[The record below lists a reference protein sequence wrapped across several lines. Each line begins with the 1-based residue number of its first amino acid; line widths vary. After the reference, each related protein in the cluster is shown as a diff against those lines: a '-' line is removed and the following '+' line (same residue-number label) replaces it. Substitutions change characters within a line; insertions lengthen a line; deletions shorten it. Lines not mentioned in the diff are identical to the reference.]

1 MPPLVL
7 IAAGAVGV
15 VAVARW
21 LRRESRRINAE
32 LHPEPGYAE
41 RAQRPEGRLVR
52 DPVTGHYQPE
62 P

>member
-7 IAAGAVGV
+7 VAAGAVGV

-32 LHPEPGYAE
+32 LHPEPEKAE
-41 RAQRPEGRLVR
+41 RRGGRLVR
-52 DPVTGHYQPE
+52 DPVTGHYRPE